1 MVYDVHRLGCTC
13 KGMDMLRLIMIGIGF
28 LCLLLGIVGIL
39 TPIPFGIVFLCL
51 SFILL
56 VPTVPGAAGAVQRVR
71 RKSRAFDG
79 IMSSVTN
86 KAPMP
91 YRRILRQTE
100 IGDL

>member
-1 MVYDVHRLGCTC
+1 
-13 KGMDMLRLIMIGIGF
+13 MLRLLMIGLGF
-28 LCLLLGIVGIL
+28 AFLLIGIVGIL

-56 VPTVPGAAGAVQRVR
+56 VPTVPGAAGVVQHVR
-71 RKSRAFDG
+71 RKSRVFDG
-79 IMSSVTN
+79 VMSTVTN

-100 IGDL
+100 VGDI

>member
-1 MVYDVHRLGCTC
+1 
-13 KGMDMLRLIMIGIGF
+13 MLRLIMIGLGF
-28 LCLLLGIVGIL
+28 VFLLIGIVGIL
-39 TPIPFGIVFLCL
+39 TPIPFGLIFLCL

-79 IMSSVTN
+79 AMAHVTN

-100 IGDL
+100 VGDI